1 MKQRVSGHRRCRAEG
16 CNQFITMNGLCKV
29 HWVKD
34 ALDARVEAKLERS
47 KSNE

>member
-1 MKQRVSGHRRCRAEG
+1 MKQKVSGHNRCRAEG

-47 KSNE
+47 ESNE